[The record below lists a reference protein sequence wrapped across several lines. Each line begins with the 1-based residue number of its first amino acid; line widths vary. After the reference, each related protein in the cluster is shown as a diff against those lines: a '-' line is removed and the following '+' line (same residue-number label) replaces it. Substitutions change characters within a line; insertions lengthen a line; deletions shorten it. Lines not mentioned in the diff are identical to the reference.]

1 MSSRLQRIISYLI
14 MLLTLWLNSSGFIAK
29 PYNQIKDV
37 KYGDGSAQ
45 IMDIYL
51 PKNASG
57 NTSAFLYLH
66 DGNFKD
72 GSRSGMERDCQIAAN
87 KGYVAATMDYS
98 LITTPTLFKP
108 NTTTLKVV
116 LDEISDAIRTLKNT
130 AAENGVHLTSLALG
144 GQGAGGYYAMMY
156 TAERAPWSSIT
167 IKFAVA
173 KSAPAE
179 FSYEIW
185 KDTCSASEFAALV
198 NALANVN
205 LPASA
210 YENNTASAVTACE
223 SVSVTK
229 ALAKCYDKIPFLTAY
244 SDKDTQVPYANWTA
258 LDKALTA
265 YGITHDTVLYANAA
279 HSLNNRIIED
289 SEYTDLLLSYC
300 SRYFG

>member
-1 MSSRLQRIISYLI
+1 MSSRLQRIVSYLI

-37 KYGDGSAQ
+37 KYGDGTSQ
-45 IMDIYL
+45 VMDIYL
-51 PKNASG
+51 PKSVSG
-57 NTSAFLYLH
+57 DASAFLYLH

-72 GSRSGMERDCQIAAN
+72 GSRSGMEKDCQIVIN

-108 NTTTLKVV
+108 NTTTLNTV
-116 LDEISDAIRTLKNT
+116 LDEIDAAIRTLKAT
-130 AAENGVHLTSLALG
+130 AAEKGVRLTSLALG

-156 TAERAPWSSIT
+156 TAARAPQSYIT

-173 KSAPAE
+173 KSAPAD

-185 KDTCSASEFAALV
+185 KNTYTASEFASLV

-210 YENNTASAVTACE
+210 YENNTAAAVAACE

-229 ALAKCYDKIPFLTAY
+229 ALAKCYDRIPFLTAY
-244 SDKDTQVPYANWTA
+244 SDTDSQVPYANWTA
-258 LDKALTA
+258 LDKALTD
-265 YGITHDTVLYANAA
+265 YGITHNTVLYANAA

-289 SEYTDLLLSYC
+289 SEYNELLLSYC
-300 SRYFG
+300 SKYFR